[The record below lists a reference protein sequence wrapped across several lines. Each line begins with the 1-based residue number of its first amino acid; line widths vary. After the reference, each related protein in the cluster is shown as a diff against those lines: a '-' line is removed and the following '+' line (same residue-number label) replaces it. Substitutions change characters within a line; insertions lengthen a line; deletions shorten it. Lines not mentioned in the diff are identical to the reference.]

1 MRDYGTP
8 YHAPV
13 LCHTVAD
20 RLITDREGFYVDATL
35 GGGGHTH
42 ALFDALGPEARVAG
56 IDRDPEALE
65 IAAERLRLAG
75 YAGRFMPLSG
85 RFADMETLLLGAGAG
100 RVSGILMDLGVSS
113 HQLDV
118 GQRGFSHRLDGPLDM
133 RMDQTRGV
141 SAAEFLDE
149 MSEVD
154 LARVLR
160 TWGEEPMARR
170 MARAILRGRPYRST
184 TGLADVIREE
194 VPPHKVSK
202 SLARVFQALR
212 IAVNGEID
220 ELRSAL
226 EAATRLVVPGGRLAV
241 ISYHSLED
249 RPVKRY
255 LRSGHF
261 DGDVRR
267 DLYGN
272 AMSPWR
278 DLTRRAIVADEEE
291 TATNPRARS
300 ARLRVAERT
309 TYEPAPPTNQTMTEY

>member
-8 YHAPV
+8 YHTPV
-13 LCHTVAD
+13 LCHSVAD
-20 RLITDREGFYVDATL
+20 QLITDRDGLYVDATL

-42 ALFDALGPEARVAG
+42 ALFDALGPKARIVG
-56 IDRDPEALE
+56 IDRDVDALE
-65 IAAERLRLAG
+65 TATERLRAAG
-75 YAGRFMPLSG
+75 YADRFTPLHS
-85 RFADMETLLLGAGAG
+85 RFADMASDISRLFGPAMPC
-100 RVSGILMDLGVSS
+100 VSGILLDLGVSS
-113 HQLDV
+113 YQLDAD
-118 GQRGFSHRLDGPLDM
+118 QRGFSHRHNGPLDM

-141 SAAEFLDE
+141 PATEFLE
-149 MSEVD
+149 HTSQEE

-160 TWGEEPMARR
+160 TFGEEPMSRR
-170 MARAILRGRPYRST
+170 MARAILRERPY
-184 TGLADVIREE
+184 TGTNQLADVIREE

-212 IAVNGEID
+212 IAVNGEME
-220 ELRSAL
+220 ELTCAL
-226 EAATRLVVPGGRLAV
+226 VAATRIVVPGGRLAV

-261 DGDVRR
+261 DGEVRR

-272 AMSPWR
+272 ACAPWR
-278 DLTRRAIVADEEE
+278 NLTRGAIMADDAE

-309 TYEPAPPTNQTMTEY
+309 TFQPDSD

>member
-1 MRDYGTP
+1 MLDYATP

-13 LCHTVAD
+13 LCHSVAD
-20 RLITDREGFYVDATL
+20 RLITDPDGVYVDATL

-42 ALFDALGPEARVAG
+42 ALFDALGDEARVIG
-56 IDRDPEALE
+56 LDRDPEALE
-65 IAAERLRLAG
+65 TATARLESAG
-75 YAGRFMPLSG
+75 YGDRFMPVRGTFS
-85 RFADMETLLLGAGAG
+85 DMEEVIRAEGLQS
-100 RVSGILMDLGVSS
+100 VSGILMDLGVSS
-113 HQLDV
+113 HQLDD
-118 GQRGFSHRLDGPLDM
+118 GQRGFSHRLSGPLDM
-133 RMDQTRGV
+133 RMDQTSGEPA
-141 SAAEFLDE
+141 SAFLDKMDE
-149 MSEVD
+149 AE

-160 TWGEEPMARR
+160 VWGEEPMAGR
-170 MARAILRGRPYRST
+170 MARAILRGRPLRST
-184 TGLADVIREE
+184 TDLADVIREE

-212 IAVNGEID
+212 IAVNGEMD
-220 ELRSAL
+220 ELRRAL
-226 EAATRLVVPGGRLAV
+226 EAATSLVAPGGRLAV

-261 DGDVRR
+261 DGEIRR

-272 AMSPWR
+272 ALSPWR
-278 DLTRRAIVADEEE
+278 DVTRGAIMADETE

-309 TYEPAPPTNQTMTEY
+309 TCT